1 MKQCGELWGEPP
13 TKGVAMRSSSRWGL
27 FLGAAALIAVMAVG
41 LAVAG
46 CGSSSSSTSASPTPS
61 SSSSG
66 AVAATWTAADLTAIQ
81 TDSALTAMLPSNIQ
95 SAGEIKCLSDIP
107 YPPWEYFDPPTS
119 TNPAGFDYDL
129 SQALGKKIGITV
141 KFIDMPFDSI
151 LLALK
156 GGKADMTMSGMYD
169 SAERQKAGFSFVDY
183 TTDGTG
189 ILVIKG
195 NPQGITGLDS
205 LAGKTVSCENGTTQQ
220 AFLTDLNKQFT
231 AAGKTKMQILSLPGQ
246 PEALLSVKSN
256 RAVADLTDFSTAL
269 NIAATTNNGNTFE
282 VVRDPAAPYA
292 PQMDG
297 IGMLTTNTQL
307 VDTMQKALQ
316 ALMDDGTYQKIVAA
330 WGFVPLA
337 TAEVNAGPAYAASH
351 ATPAP

>member
-1 MKQCGELWGEPP
+1 
-13 TKGVAMRSSSRWGL
+13 MRSTSRWGL
-27 FLGAAALIAVMAVG
+27 FPGVAALIAVIALG
-41 LAVAG
+41 LAAAG
-46 CGSSSSSTSASPTPS
+46 CGGGSSSTSASPTPS
-61 SSSSG
+61 TGGS
-66 AVAATWTAADLTAIQ
+66 AAATWTEADLAGIQ
-81 TDSALTAMLPSNIQ
+81 TDSALVAMLPSNIQ

-129 SQALGKKIGITV
+129 SQALGKKIGVKV

-189 ILVIKG
+189 ILVLKG
-195 NPQGITGLDS
+195 NPKGITGLDS

-220 AFLTDLNKQFT
+220 AFLTDLNKQFA
-231 AAGKTKMQILSLPGQ
+231 AAGKAKMQILSLPGQ

-256 RAVADLTDFSTAL
+256 RSVADLTDFSTAL
-269 NIAATTNNGNTFE
+269 GIAETTNNGNTFE

-330 WGFVPLA
+330 WGFVPL
-337 TAEVNAGPAYAASH
+337 TSAEVNAGPAYAASH

>member
-1 MKQCGELWGEPP
+1 
-13 TKGVAMRSSSRWGL
+13 MRSTSRWGL
-27 FLGAAALIAVMAVG
+27 FPGVAALIAVIALG
-41 LAVAG
+41 LAAAG
-46 CGSSSSSTSASPTPS
+46 CGGGSSSTSASPVPS
-61 SSSSG
+61 TGGS
-66 AVAATWTAADLTAIQ
+66 AAATWTEADLAGIQ
-81 TDSALTAMLPSNIQ
+81 TDSALVAMLPSNIQ

-129 SQALGKKIGITV
+129 SQALGKKIGVKV

-189 ILVIKG
+189 ILVLKG
-195 NPQGITGLDS
+195 NPKGITGLDS

-220 AFLTDLNKQFT
+220 AFLTDLNKQFA
-231 AAGKTKMQILSLPGQ
+231 AAGKAKMQILSLPGQ

-256 RAVADLTDFSTAL
+256 RSVADLTDFSTAL
-269 NIAATTNNGNTFE
+269 GIAETTNNGNTFE

-316 ALMDDGTYQKIVAA
+316 GLMDDGAYQKIVAA
-330 WGFVPLA
+330 WGFVPL
-337 TAEVNAGPAYAASH
+337 TSAEVNAGPAYAASH

>member
-1 MKQCGELWGEPP
+1 MRLTNRCGVLLRMA
-13 TKGVAMRSSSRWGL
+13 V
-27 FLGAAALIAVMAVG
+27 LIAVIA
-41 LAVAG
+41 LALIVAG
-46 CGSSSSSTSASPTPS
+46 CGGGSSSTSASPTPS
-61 SSSSG
+61 TSG
-66 AVAATWTAADLTAIQ
+66 SAAATWTEADLAGIQ
-81 TDSALTAMLPSNIQ
+81 TDSALMAMLPSNIQ

-129 SQALGKKIGITV
+129 SQALGKKIGVKV

-189 ILVIKG
+189 ILVLKG
-195 NPQGITGLDS
+195 NPKGITGLDS

-220 AFLTDLNKQFT
+220 AFLTDLNKQFA
-231 AAGKTKMQILSLPGQ
+231 AAGKAKMQILSLPGQ

-256 RAVADLTDFSTAL
+256 RSVADLTDFSTAL
-269 NIAATTNNGNTFE
+269 GIAETTNNGNTFE

-330 WGFVPLA
+330 WGFVPL
-337 TAEVNAGPAYAASH
+337 TSAEVNAGPAYAASH

>member
-1 MKQCGELWGEPP
+1 
-13 TKGVAMRSSSRWGL
+13 MRSTSRWGL
-27 FLGAAALIAVMAVG
+27 FPGVAALIAVIALG
-41 LAVAG
+41 LAAAG
-46 CGSSSSSTSASPTPS
+46 CGGGSSSTSASPTPS
-61 SSSSG
+61 TGGS
-66 AVAATWTAADLTAIQ
+66 AAATWTEADLAGIQ
-81 TDSALTAMLPSNIQ
+81 TDSALVAMLPSNIQ

-129 SQALGKKIGITV
+129 SQALGKKIGVKV

-189 ILVIKG
+189 ILVLKG
-195 NPQGITGLDS
+195 NPKGITGLDS

-220 AFLTDLNKQFT
+220 AFLTDLNKQFA
-231 AAGKTKMQILSLPGQ
+231 AAGKAKMQILSLPGQ

-256 RAVADLTDFSTAL
+256 RSVADLTDFSTAL
-269 NIAATTNNGNTFE
+269 GIAETTNNGNTFE

-297 IGMLTTNTQL
+297 IGMLTTSTQL

-316 ALMDDGTYQKIVAA
+316 GLMDDGAYQKIVAA
-330 WGFVPLA
+330 WGFVPL
-337 TAEVNAGPAYAASH
+337 TSAEVNAGPAYAASH

>member
-1 MKQCGELWGEPP
+1 
-13 TKGVAMRSSSRWGL
+13 MRLVHWRSRRI
-27 FLGAAALIAVMAVG
+27 AAALSLVLLVVAAAALVV
-41 LAVAG
+41 LAGG
-46 CGSSSSSTSASPTPS
+46 CGGSSSSTSASPSPS
-61 SSSSG
+61 GSS
-66 AVAATWTAADLTAIQ
+66 AAPWTAADLAAVQ
-81 TDSALTAMLPSNIQ
+81 TDPALKAMLAANIQ

-107 YPPWEYFDPPTS
+107 YPPWEYFDTPTS

-129 SQALGKKIGITV
+129 SQALGKKIGVKV

-189 ILVIKG
+189 ILVLKG
-195 NPQGITGLDS
+195 NPKGITGLDS
-205 LAGKTVSCENGTTQQ
+205 LVGKTVSCENGTTQQ
-220 AFLTDLNKQFT
+220 AFLTDLNKQFA
-231 AAGKTKMQILSLPGQ
+231 AAGKAQMQILSLPGQ

-256 RAVADLTDFSTAL
+256 RSVADLTDFSTAVG
-269 NIAATTNNGNTFE
+269 IASTTNNGNTFD
-282 VVRDPAAPYA
+282 VVKDPAAPYA
-292 PQMDG
+292 PQMYG
-297 IGMLTTNTQL
+297 IGMLTTNKQL

-330 WGFVPLA
+330 WGFVPLDSA
-337 TAEVNAGPAYAASH
+337 QVNAGPAYAKSH
-351 ATPAP
+351 ATVAP

>member
-1 MKQCGELWGEPP
+1 
-13 TKGVAMRSSSRWGL
+13 MRSTSRWGL
-27 FLGAAALIAVMAVG
+27 FPGAAALIAVIALG
-41 LAVAG
+41 LAAAG
-46 CGSSSSSTSASPTPS
+46 CGGGSSSTSASPVPS
-61 SSSSG
+61 TGGS
-66 AVAATWTAADLTAIQ
+66 AAATWTEADLAGIQ
-81 TDSALTAMLPSNIQ
+81 TDSALVAMLPSNIQ

-129 SQALGKKIGITV
+129 SQALGKKIGVKV

-189 ILVIKG
+189 ILVLKG
-195 NPQGITGLDS
+195 NPKGITGLDS

-220 AFLTDLNKQFT
+220 AFLTDLNKQFA
-231 AAGKTKMQILSLPGQ
+231 AAGKAKMQILSLPGQ

-256 RAVADLTDFSTAL
+256 RSVADLTDFSTAL
-269 NIAATTNNGNTFE
+269 GIAETTNNGNTFE

-316 ALMDDGTYQKIVAA
+316 GLMDDGAYQKIVAA
-330 WGFVPLA
+330 WGFVPL
-337 TAEVNAGPAYAASH
+337 TSAEVNAGPAYAASH

>member
-1 MKQCGELWGEPP
+1 MRLVHWRSRRS
-13 TKGVAMRSSSRWGL
+13 VAALSL
-27 FLGAAALIAVMAVG
+27 VLLVVAAAALVV
-41 LAVAG
+41 LAGG
-46 CGSSSSSTSASPTPS
+46 CGGSSSSTSASPSPS
-61 SSSSG
+61 GSS
-66 AVAATWTAADLTAIQ
+66 AAPWTAADLAAVQ
-81 TDSALTAMLPSNIQ
+81 TDPALKAMLAANIQ

-129 SQALGKKIGITV
+129 SQALGKKIGVKV

-189 ILVIKG
+189 ILVLKG
-195 NPQGITGLDS
+195 NPKGITGLDS
-205 LAGKTVSCENGTTQQ
+205 LVGKTVSCENGTTQQ
-220 AFLTDLNKQFT
+220 AFLTDLNKRFV
-231 AAGKTKMQILSLPGQ
+231 ADGKAKMQILSLPGQ

-256 RAVADLTDFSTAL
+256 RSVADLTDFSTAL
-269 NIAATTNNGNTFE
+269 GIAETTNNGNTFE

-330 WGFVPLA
+330 WGFVPL
-337 TAEVNAGPAYAASH
+337 TSAEVNAGPAYATSH